1 MFDHLGY
8 QLAEV
13 RRPRPLNARHRVIN
27 SGIKSDEIRIRYLA
41 AYSVYRGFP
50 SESRST
56 LVVMSA

>member
-1 MFDHLGY
+1 MIDHLGY
-8 QLAEV
+8 QLAEA

-27 SGIKSDEIRIRYLA
+27 SGIQSDEIKIRYRA
-41 AYSVYRGFP
+41 AYSVYKDFL